1 MKNTMYSIF
10 YIIILVF
17 CIIIS
22 SYSFIQ
28 LDKKRIEYNNQLK
41 EYFELKQEFDT
52 TTQYNKIVIA
62 KKMRKIEEKFK

>member
-41 EYFELKQEFDT
+41 EYFLLKQEYDT
-52 TTQYNKIVIA
+52 TTQYNKIVIL
-62 KKMRKIEEKFK
+62 KKMRKIEENFK